1 MNKNWRQKVLE
12 HFQAPFYHITL
23 VTDPDSLLQDE
34 AIISQLLKLGIDVVE
49 FQDRAVFRYWYE
61 SQYRPNPFNRYLL
74 IHPKSDDI
82 SDIPYDIWAQGKH
95 ISICKSELFPMLSA
109 PIVQELDF
117 RTLDALSLMDDIPVK
132 KSDNDTIDFLLK
144 RIYKL
149 PYDTIDSAAEYI
161 LLCISRHQLLFTIP
175 ETIEKYLIDAL
186 NHTNSNSQMFLSEF
200 IQSSNALYSF
210 LQQEWGNFL
219 ENDTPENHPY
229 WDTKLQ
235 DTLAGLFRIG
245 KLKPIPCNKDSL
257 PDSLLFGVKQLN
269 EEQSQIVL
277 ITEHISQIEK
287 MLELDID
294 RRGWVN
300 LIGLFGTAKSIMF
313 TLDSSSEISRKIKS
327 LEHLIEER
335 FALWLNN
342 HYGALASLSDQHTP
356 VMLHKVA
363 EHMHLQG
370 SLKKAIIVLDGLS
383 FVQWSQVRSE
393 LQSSF
398 DFIENG
404 TFAWIPTLTSVSR
417 QAIFSGEIP
426 KTYYSTIHTTANEE
440 KEWRACW
447 AKYGIAPNHVTYE
460 KSLGQREYNKSEI
473 KALSKSSIKVAGL
486 VVDIIDKLTHHTIQG
501 HRGMHG
507 QISIWL
513 KTGYLQS
520 LLHDLLEAEFD
531 VYITSD
537 HGNKE
542 SVGIGT
548 IREGV
553 LADTRGERVRIYNS
567 EELRDRAAQKY
578 SSQKWESIGLP
589 DDFFVLAAKSG
600 EAFVKEGEVVVS
612 HGGTSIEEVIVPFV
626 RVKKRRE

>member
-1 MNKNWRQKVLE
+1 MNINWRQKVLE

-34 AIISQLLKLGIDVVE
+34 AIISQLQKFGVDVVE
-49 FQDRAVFRYWYE
+49 FQDRAIFRYWYE

-82 SDIPYDIWAQGKH
+82 SDIPYDIWAQSKH

-109 PIVQELDF
+109 PIMQELDF

-132 KSDNDTIDFLLK
+132 RSDNDTINFLLK

-149 PYDTIDSAAEYI
+149 PYDTIDTAAEYI
-161 LLCISRHQLLFTIP
+161 LLCISRHQLPFTMP
-175 ETIEKYLIDAL
+175 ETIEKYLKDAL
-186 NHTNSNSQMFLSEF
+186 NHKYNNPRLVISEF
-200 IQSSNALYSF
+200 IQSSDVLYSF
-210 LQQEWGNFL
+210 LQQEWCNFL
-219 ENDTPENHPY
+219 ENDTPEDHPF

-245 KLKPIPCNKDSL
+245 KLKPIPFNKNTL

-269 EEQSQIVL
+269 DEQSQIVL
-277 ITEHISQIEK
+277 INEHISQIEK
-287 MLELDID
+287 ILELDID

-300 LIGLFGTAKSIMF
+300 LMGLFGTAKSIMF
-313 TLDSSSEISRKIKS
+313 TLDSSSEISNKIKS
-327 LEHLIEER
+327 LEQLIEER

-363 EHMHLQG
+363 EYMHLQG
-370 SLKKAIIVLDGLS
+370 SHKKAMIVMDGLS
-383 FVQWSQVRSE
+383 FVQWSQVRSD

-426 KTYYSTIHTTANEE
+426 KTYYSTIHTTASEE

-447 AKYGIAPNHVTYE
+447 TKYGIAPIHVTYE
-460 KSLGQREYNKSEI
+460 KSLGQGEYNKSEI
-473 KALSKSSIKVAGL
+473 KALSKSNIKVAGL
-486 VVDIIDKLTHHTIQG
+486 VVDIIDNLTHHTIQG

-513 KTGYLQS
+513 KTGYLRS
-520 LLHDLLEAEFD
+520 LLHDLLEAGFD

-542 SVGIGT
+542 SVGIGA

-567 EELRDRAAQKY
+567 EELRDRAAQIY

-589 DDFFVLAAKSG
+589 DEFFVLAAKSG

-612 HGGTSIEEVIVPFV
+612 HGGASIEEVIVPFV

>member
-34 AIISQLLKLGIDVVE
+34 AIISELQKLGIDVVE
-49 FQDRAVFRYWYE
+49 LQDRAVFRYWYE
-61 SQYRPNPFNRYLL
+61 SQYRPKPFNRYLL

-82 SDIPYDIWAQGKH
+82 SDIPYDIWVQGKH
-95 ISICKSELFPMLSA
+95 LSICKSELFPMLSA

-132 KSDNDTIDFLLK
+132 RSDNDTIDFLLK

-161 LLCISRHQLLFTIP
+161 LLCISRHQLPFTIP
-175 ETIEKYLIDAL
+175 ETIEKYLIDTL
-186 NHTNSNSQMFLSEF
+186 NHKNSNLRLIISEF
-200 IQSSNALYSF
+200 IQSSDALYSF
-210 LQQEWGNFL
+210 LQQEWCNFL
-219 ENDTPENHPY
+219 EKDTPEDHPF

-245 KLKPIPCNKDSL
+245 KLKPISFNKDSL

-277 ITEHISQIEK
+277 INEHISQIEK
-287 MLELDID
+287 MLELEID

-300 LIGLFGTAKSIMF
+300 LIGLFSTAKSIML
-313 TLDSSSEISRKIKS
+313 TLDTFSEISKKIRS
-327 LEHLIEER
+327 LEQLIEER

-363 EHMHLQG
+363 EHVHLQG
-370 SLKKAIIVLDGLS
+370 SPKKAIIVMDGLS

-426 KTYYSTIHTTANEE
+426 KTYYSTIHTTADEE

-447 AKYGIAPNHVTYE
+447 AKYGIAPVHVTYE
-460 KSLGQREYNKSEI
+460 RSLGQGEYNKSEI

-520 LLHDLLEAEFD
+520 LLEDLLEAGFD

-542 SVGIGT
+542 SVGIGA

-567 EELRDRAAQKY
+567 EELRDWAAQKY

>member
-12 HFQAPFYHITL
+12 HFQAPFYPITL
-23 VTDPDSLLQDE
+23 VIDPDSLLQDE
-34 AIISQLLKLGIDVVE
+34 AIISQLQKLGIEVVE

-82 SDIPYDIWAQGKH
+82 SDIPYEIWAQGKH

-117 RTLDALSLMDDIPVK
+117 RTLDALSLIDDIPVK
-132 KSDNDTIDFLLK
+132 RSDNDTIDFLMK

-149 PYDTIDSAAEYI
+149 PYDTIDSAEECI
-161 LLCISRHQLLFTIP
+161 LLCISRHQLPFTMP
-175 ETIEKYLIDAL
+175 ETIEKYLVDAL
-186 NHTNSNSQMFLSEF
+186 KHTNSNPLMILSEF
-200 IQSSNALYSF
+200 IQSSYALYSF
-210 LQQEWGNFL
+210 LQQEWCNFL
-219 ENDTPENHPY
+219 ENDTPEGHPF

-245 KLKPIPCNKDSL
+245 KLKPTSFNKDSL

-269 EEQSQIVL
+269 EEQSHIVL
-277 ITEHISQIEK
+277 INEHISQVEK

-300 LIGLFGTAKSIMF
+300 LMGLFGTAKSIML
-313 TLDSSSEISRKIKS
+313 TLNSSSEIIKKLNS
-327 LEHLIEER
+327 IEQLIEER
-335 FALWLNN
+335 FAFWLNN

-370 SLKKAIIVLDGLS
+370 ESKKAIIVMDGLS
-383 FVQWSQVRSE
+383 FIQWSQVRSE
-393 LQSSF
+393 LQSSY

-447 AKYGIAPNHVTYE
+447 AKYGIAPIHVTYE
-460 KSLGQREYNKSEI
+460 KSLGQGEYNKSEI

-501 HRGMHG
+501 HRGMQG

-520 LLHDLLEAEFD
+520 LLHDLLEAGFD

-542 SVGIGT
+542 SVGIGA
-548 IREGV
+548 IREGI

-578 SSQKWESIGLP
+578 SSQKWDSIGLP
-589 DDFFVLAAKSG
+589 NEFFVLAAKSG

>member
-1 MNKNWRQKVLE
+1 MNKNWRRKVLE

-34 AIISQLLKLGIDVVE
+34 AIISQLQKLGIEVVE
-49 FQDRAVFRYWYE
+49 VQDRAVFRYWYE
-61 SQYRPNPFNRYLL
+61 SQYRRNTFSRYLL
-74 IHPKSDDI
+74 IHPESDDI
-82 SDIPYDIWAQGKH
+82 SDIPYDIWIQGKH
-95 ISICKSELFPMLSA
+95 ISMSKSELFPMLSA

-117 RTLDALSLMDDIPVK
+117 RTLDALSLIDDIPTK
-132 KSDNDTIDFLLK
+132 RSDADTIDFILK

-149 PYDTIDSAAEYI
+149 PYDTIDTEAECL
-161 LLCISRHQLLFTIP
+161 LLCINRHQLHCSMP
-175 ETIEKYLIDAL
+175 EIIEKHLVDTL
-186 NHTNSNSQMFLSEF
+186 NHKNSNPRLVISEF
-200 IQSSNALYSF
+200 IQSPNALFSF
-210 LQQEWGNFL
+210 LQKEWFYFL
-219 ENDTPENHPY
+219 ENETPDNHSY
-229 WDTKLQ
+229 WDTKLH

-245 KLKPIPCNKDSL
+245 KLNPISFDKDSL
-257 PDSLLFGVKQLN
+257 PDSLLFGVKQHN
-269 EEQSQIVL
+269 EEQSQIMS
-277 ITEHISQIEK
+277 INEHISQVEK
-287 MLELDID
+287 MLELEID
-294 RRGWVN
+294 RRGWIN
-300 LIGLFGTAKSIMF
+300 LIELFSTAKSKMF
-313 TLDSSSEISRKIKS
+313 TLESPSEINKKLKS
-327 LEHLIEER
+327 LEQAIEER
-335 FALWLNN
+335 FILWLNT

-363 EHMHLQG
+363 EHVHLQG
-370 SLKKAIIVLDGLS
+370 NPKKAIIVMDGLS
-383 FVQWSQVRSE
+383 FVQWSQVRSD
-393 LQSSF
+393 LNTSF

-404 TFAWIPTLTSVSR
+404 TFAWVPTLTSVSR

-426 KTYYSTIHTTANEE
+426 KTYYSSIHTTANEE

-447 AKYGIAPNHVTYE
+447 ARYGIAPIHVTYE
-460 KSLGQREYNKSEI
+460 KSLGQGEYQKSDI
-473 KALSKSSIKVAGL
+473 KALSKSNIKVAGL
-486 VVDIIDKLTHHTIQG
+486 VVDIIDKLTHNTIQG
-501 HRGMHG
+501 LKGMHS

-513 KTGYLQS
+513 KAGYLRS
-520 LLHDLLEAEFD
+520 LLHDLLDVGYE

-567 EELRDRAAQKY
+567 EELRDRAAHKY
-578 SSQKWESIGLP
+578 SSQKWKEVGLP
-589 DDFFVLAAKSG
+589 EDFFVLTAKSG

>member
-1 MNKNWRQKVLE
+1 MLE

-34 AIISQLLKLGIDVVE
+34 IIISQLQKLGIEIIE
-49 FQDRAVFRYWYE
+49 FHDRAVFRFWYE
-61 SQYRPNPFNRYLL
+61 SDYRQNTFNRYML

-82 SDIPYDIWAQGKH
+82 SDIPFDIWAKSKQV
-95 ISICKSELFPMLSA
+95 SINKSELFPKLSA
-109 PIVQELDF
+109 PVVKNLDF
-117 RTLDALSLMDDIPVK
+117 RTLDALSLINDIPVK
-132 KSDNDTIDFLLK
+132 RSDNDTIDFLLK

-149 PYDTIDSAAEYI
+149 PYDSIDTAAEFI
-161 LLCISRHQLLFTIP
+161 LLCINRHQLPFSMP
-175 ETIEKYLIDAL
+175 EIIEKYLSEVL
-186 NHTNSNSQMFLSEF
+186 NQKNKYSQLILSDF
-200 IQSSNALYSF
+200 IQSPDALYSF
-210 LQQEWGNFL
+210 LQKEWSYFL
-219 ENDTPENHPY
+219 ENGAPENHPF

-235 DTLAGLFRIG
+235 DALAGLFRIG
-245 KLKPIPCNKDSL
+245 KLIPVPYDKDSM
-257 PDSLLFGVKQLN
+257 PDSLLFGVKPHD
-269 EEQSQIVL
+269 EEQYRVL
-277 ITEHISQIEK
+277 SINEYINQIEK
-287 MLELDID
+287 LLELDID

-300 LIGLFGTAKSIMF
+300 LIDLLSTAKTIMF
-313 TLDSSSEISRKIKS
+313 TLDSSSEINRKLKY
-327 LEHLIEER
+327 LEQVIEER
-335 FALWLNN
+335 FAHWLKD

-363 EHMHLQG
+363 EYVHLQG
-370 SLKKAIIVLDGLS
+370 SPKKAIIVMDGLS
-383 FVQWSQVRSE
+383 FVQWSQVRLD
-393 LQSSF
+393 LQSAF

-440 KEWRACW
+440 KVWKACW
-447 AKYGIAPNHVTYE
+447 GRYGIAPIHVTYE
-460 KSLGQREYNKSEI
+460 KSLGQGEYKKSEI
-473 KALSKSSIKVAGL
+473 KALAKSSIKVAGL
-486 VVDIIDKLTHHTIQG
+486 VVDIIDKLTHNTIQG

-513 KTGYLQS
+513 KTGYLKS
-520 LLHDLLEAEFD
+520 LLNDLLEAGFD

-542 SVGIGT
+542 SIGIGS
-548 IREGV
+548 IREGI
-553 LADTRGERVRIYNS
+553 LADTRGERVRVYSS

-578 SSQKWESIGLP
+578 SSEKWEPIGLP
-589 DDFFVLAAKSG
+589 DKFYVLTAKSG

-626 RVKKRRE
+626 RVKKR

>member
-34 AIISQLLKLGIDVVE
+34 AIISELHKLGIDVVE

-61 SQYRPNPFNRYLL
+61 SQYRPNPFNSYLL

-132 KSDNDTIDFLLK
+132 RSDNDTINFLLK

-149 PYDTIDSAAEYI
+149 PFDTIDTAAEFI
-161 LLCISRHQLLFTIP
+161 LLCISRHQLPFTMP

-186 NHTNSNSQMFLSEF
+186 NHKNSNPQLVISEL
-200 IQSSNALYSF
+200 IQSSDALYSF
-210 LQQEWGNFL
+210 LQQEWCDFL
-219 ENDTPENHPY
+219 ESGTPKNHPQ

-235 DTLAGLFRIG
+235 DTLAGLFRMG
-245 KLKPIPCNKDSL
+245 KLRPIPFNKDSL

-277 ITEHISQIEK
+277 ISEHISQIEK

-300 LIGLFGTAKSIMF
+300 LIGLFSTVKSIMF
-313 TLDSSSEISRKIKS
+313 TLDSSSEISKKINS
-327 LEHLIEER
+327 IEQLIEER

-370 SLKKAIIVLDGLS
+370 SPKKAIIVMDGLS

-447 AKYGIAPNHVTYE
+447 AKYGIAPIYVTYE
-460 KSLGQREYNKSEI
+460 KSLGQGEYNKSEI
-473 KALSKSSIKVAGL
+473 KALSKSSVKVAGL
-486 VVDIIDKLTHHTIQG
+486 VVDIIDKLTHNTIQG

-520 LLHDLLEAEFD
+520 LLHDLLEAGFD

-542 SVGIGT
+542 SVGIGA

-589 DDFFVLAAKSG
+589 DEFFVLAAKSG